1 MERAPFSKEAKTLLR
16 LFRVMGRHWA
26 GARKRSRALN
36 ARLEFER
43 PALKYASTCTGPT
56 RDMHFGFLPEH
67 AFGPE
72 CPWYARGSCFR
83 IRVFGRFAEHAVH
96 AQVLEEGA
104 TPWGQKSSVMAPK
117 QLKIF
122 GLAEIDKDNAVRGT
136 KSGQWLLCVNV
147 SDDSEANARAQT
159 AAVGSFEVYDTKEHA
174 MARCTELKD
183 GTAPAAGA
191 APVRPVGLV
200 LDNLQN
206 VKRHGLHNITS
217 KWQDLCVDFEEGEDD
232 DNDPCIGKKIK
243 MSFPFDFGS
252 GKEMFVGEVTVKELD
267 VNDRYVVK
275 FTKDANSFEHT
286 VDKDLVSGLVEIQS
300 AVDLARAT
308 TGMAVAVE
316 FPSGGGEF
324 LLQLLKAL
332 PLSKTLDV
340 DIEVD
345 SSELFEFS
353 AALDPVPFAG
363 QIHNT
368 SGRTMTDP
376 QMELVTKILTAARP
390 KIEVQA
396 VKSQSFPISSAKR
409 LGAAM
414 KLALSRLSG
423 NKPPSHVLS
432 AELKKKAESD
442 EQWSEFLRESFKI
455 TLPEK
460 HRW

>member
-1 MERAPFSKEAKTLLR
+1 MHCVECRTR
-16 LFRVMGRHWA
+16 RTRV
-26 GARKRSRALN
+26 
-36 ARLEFER
+36 
-43 PALKYASTCTGPT
+43 PA
-56 RDMHFGFLPEH
+56 
-67 AFGPE
+67 
-72 CPWYARGSCFR
+72 
-83 IRVFGRFAEHAVH
+83 
-96 AQVLEEGA
+96 
-104 TPWGQKSSVMAPK
+104 
-117 QLKIF
+117 
-122 GLAEIDKDNAVRGT
+122 
-136 KSGQWLLCVNV
+136 
-147 SDDSEANARAQT
+147 
-159 AAVGSFEVYDTKEHA
+159 
-174 MARCTELKD
+174 
-183 GTAPAAGA
+183 
-191 APVRPVGLV
+191 
-200 LDNLQN
+200 
-206 VKRHGLHNITS
+206 
-217 KWQDLCVDFEEGEDD
+217 
-232 DNDPCIGKKIK
+232 
-243 MSFPFDFGS
+243 
-252 GKEMFVGEVTVKELD
+252 
-267 VNDRYVVK
+267 
-275 FTKDANSFEHT
+275 KDANAFEHT
-286 VDKDLVSGLVEIQS
+286 VGKDLVSGLVEIQS

-353 AALDPVPFAG
+353 AALEPVPFAD

-396 VKSQSFPISSAKR
+396 VKSQSFPTSSAKR

-442 EQWSEFLRESFKI
+442 EEWSEFLRESFKI
-455 TLPEK
+455 TLPESRC
-460 HRW
+460 H